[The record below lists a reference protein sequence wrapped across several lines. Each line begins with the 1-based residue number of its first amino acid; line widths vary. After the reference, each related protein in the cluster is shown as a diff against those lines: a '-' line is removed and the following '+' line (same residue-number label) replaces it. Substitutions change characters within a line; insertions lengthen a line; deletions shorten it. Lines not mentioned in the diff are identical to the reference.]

1 VITTLAGVTDAMA
14 NNSQPTPSVG
24 WPAPNW
30 AGGRVCARA
39 SEIEV
44 RRNRSRN
51 RLPEAGEGQWQVLGL
66 GTAFDPEEL
75 KELQIPASLQ
85 Q

>member
-1 VITTLAGVTDAMA
+1 MRRHQAVCEEGDGGQGSARHCPEG
-14 NNSQPTPSVG
+14 
-24 WPAPNW
+24 
-30 AGGRVCARA
+30 GGRVCARA